1 MARASIMAGAV
12 LAALVAVAG
21 GAGAAEYSFRGIPL
35 GITLDEFRRLP
46 HPDQIAGA
54 QVFCTGEVDRV
65 TNVWLEVFGADAT
78 LGVKRCSYYT
88 VTKLQYLKPSYFLQK
103 VQLGAIVAPADFVFY
118 PDPERGGTYRLMLI
132 VMEGDSNRFDAMVSA
147 YTERFGKPASLTA
160 AAPVETP
167 SGRRRSNMVAVWTG
181 GSSEIRVTKRFGGS
195 IKTMEIQYF
204 EKRLFALYAKARGE
218 LTGKPSDKL

>member
-1 MARASIMAGAV
+1 MARASIVAGAV
-12 LAALVAVAG
+12 LAGFVACVG
-21 GAGAAEYSFRGIPL
+21 HGNAAEYSFRGIPL

-65 TNVWLEVFGADAT
+65 TNVGLEVHGADAT

-88 VTKLQYLKPSYFLQK
+88 VTKLQYLKPSYLLHNI
-103 VQLGAIVAPADFVFY
+103 QLGAIVAPADFVFY

-132 VMEGDSNRFDAMVSA
+132 VMEGGSNRFDAMVSA
-147 YTERFGKPASLTA
+147 YTERFGKPASLA
-160 AAPVETP
+160 EAPPVETP
-167 SGRRRSNMVAVWTG
+167 SGRRHKNMVALWEGAGT
-181 GSSEIRVTKRFGGS
+181 EIRLTKRFGGS
-195 IKTMEIQYF
+195 IKTMEVQYF
-204 EKRLFALYAKARGE
+204 EKRLFALYAKARDK